1 MLHSLVVLFLS
12 AVAARPSPPISLDIA
27 PGPGATFA
35 ATVSG
40 PAGDASAGEFRG
52 EFRLNGSAS
61 SMRVSGRAT
70 RAGDRLSIRTA
81 PLLYADVPADW
92 SARFRPYAVDV
103 ELDGSVGSHPIA
115 WRGHLTWDEVGLS
128 ADAATGAR
136 FLSLSE
142 VRLTDVAFSSSRA
155 VASLTVRNPFTFPLT
170 IASSEYRIE
179 AAGHEV
185 GSGATQGI
193 LIRPS
198 RASVVEFPVEFDNGE
213 LAAAAGRT
221 LLAAGDVEARL
232 RGWVKVRLAGGDVL
246 IPLDLAGRLRGSS

>member
-1 MLHSLVVLFLS
+1 MLHFLVSLL
-12 AVAARPSPPISLDIA
+12 VAAAATPAPPISLDLA

-40 PAGDASAGEFRG
+40 PAGDAPSGDFRG
-52 EFRLNGSAS
+52 EVRLNGSAA

-70 RAGDRLSIRTA
+70 RAGGRLSIRTA

-103 ELDGSVGSHPIA
+103 ELDGSVGAHPIA

-136 FLSLSE
+136 FLSLSDM
-142 VRLTDVAFSSSRA
+142 RLTDVAFSTSRG

-179 AAGHEV
+179 AAGREV
-185 GSGATQGI
+185 GRGATQGI

-198 RASVVEFPVEFDNGE
+198 RASVVEFPVELDNGD

-232 RGWVKVRLAGGDVL
+232 RGWIKVRLAGGDVR
-246 IPLDLAGRLRGSS
+246 IPVDLGGRLRNAS